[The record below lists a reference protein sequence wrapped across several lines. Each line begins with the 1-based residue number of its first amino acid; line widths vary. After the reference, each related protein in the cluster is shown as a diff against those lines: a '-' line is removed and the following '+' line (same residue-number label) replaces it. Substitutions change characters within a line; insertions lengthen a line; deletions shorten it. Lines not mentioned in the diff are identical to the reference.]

1 MNWKKAAAVL
11 LLLGLLPGLAGCGGE
26 KTAES
31 AVSPETEAAL
41 PAPAALTPEPT
52 PEPTPLP
59 TPRPPVP
66 ETIEESWFDDAVFIG
81 DSITGM
87 LSSYTLLNGGLG
99 QADIIY
105 ANSYSCHGAMEED
118 LKLSY
123 QGERLSMPELVE
135 KTGAGKAF
143 FLLAMNDLSRKP
155 EEIKECWAEI
165 LEEIRSR
172 CPDTQVF
179 IQSGTPLFTE
189 TGYLNNDNVELLNE
203 ALKDFCLE
211 NHCVYVDI
219 AQGLKDEEGNMQGKF
234 SLDYA
239 HFNGDGCKVW
249 IEALMDSDNYYY
261 SPDMGTQEE
270 TK

>member
-105 ANSYSCHGAMEED
+105 ANSYSCHGAVEED

-143 FLLAMNDLSRKP
+143 CAGGDL
-155 EEIKECWAEI
+155 
-165 LEEIRSR
+165 
-172 CPDTQVF
+172 
-179 IQSGTPLFTE
+179 
-189 TGYLNNDNVELLNE
+189 
-203 ALKDFCLE
+203 
-211 NHCVYVDI
+211 
-219 AQGLKDEEGNMQGKF
+219 
-234 SLDYA
+234 
-239 HFNGDGCKVW
+239 KV
-249 IEALMDSDNYYY
+249 
-261 SPDMGTQEE
+261 
-270 TK
+270 